1 MIADV
6 QYNDLRGTAA
16 ADVSDH
22 CDNSLQKYL
31 SSTYESYDSERYSC
45 VGSSI
50 WISGQSVEPC
60 ANVTFICWDKQLCKH
75 IRIRLARSLHLEDVF
90 QIFKR
95 FEVVLGID
103 INEVEVDEDDTI
115 IIDQDGEAE

>member
-16 ADVSDH
+16 ADVSDF

-50 WISGQSVEPC
+50 WISGQSTDIG
-60 ANVTFICWDKQLCKH
+60 ANVTFICWDKFLNKH
-75 IRIRLARSLHLEDVF
+75 IRLRLARSLPLEDIF
-90 QIFKR
+90 RIFKR

-103 INEVEVDEDDTI
+103 ISEVEVDEDDTV